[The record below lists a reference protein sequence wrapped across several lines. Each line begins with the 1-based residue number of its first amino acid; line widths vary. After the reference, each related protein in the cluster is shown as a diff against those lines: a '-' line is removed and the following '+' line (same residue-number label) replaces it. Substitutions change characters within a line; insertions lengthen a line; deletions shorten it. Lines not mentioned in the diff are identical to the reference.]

1 MLAKFLLIVLLISDA
16 AEAGSLVEPVCM
28 IGSTEEAAIASLAG
42 SSLSADQ
49 ARASH
54 QMSALELNKG

>member
-1 MLAKFLLIVLLISDA
+1 
-16 AEAGSLVEPVCM
+16 M
-28 IGSTEEAAIASLAG
+28 IGSTKEAAIASLAG